1 MNSVLTL
8 SLLQATL
15 QAAAPLI
22 LAAMGGVI
30 SHQAGIFNFSLEGL
44 MLIGAF
50 FGVYGVILTN
60 SPVVGVI
67 FAAVSAAVV
76 SLVYGLAV
84 VGLGADAIIAAFGI
98 NLLAAGATGFLLRAL
113 LGEVGGVFAPEGLG
127 SATPAFIASAPII
140 GPVLRGQSALVYLA
154 ILSGPLVA
162 LFVYRTVLGLRIRAV
177 GEAPAAAEAAGVHPS
192 RIQYVALALTGL
204 LCGIAGAQ
212 LSLGFLSQFTENVT
226 AGRGII
232 AFAAV
237 IVGLNRPIPVFLSAL
252 FFGFATALTD
262 RLQGLGLPQE
272 LIVLAPYIITVIALA
287 IGSGRSRTAR
297 LQAAS

>member
-30 SHQAGIFNFSLEGL
+30 SHRAGIFNFSLEGL
-44 MLIGAF
+44 MLFGAF
-50 FGVYGVILTN
+50 FAVYGVILTDN
-60 SPVVGVI
+60 PFVGVI

-76 SLVYGLAV
+76 SLIYGLAV

-113 LGEVGGVFAPEGLG
+113 LGKVGGVFAPQGLG
-127 SATPAFIASAPII
+127 SMTPQFIVNAPII
-140 GPVLRGQSALVYLA
+140 GPVLKGQSALVYLA
-154 ILSGPLVA
+154 LLSGPLVA
-162 LFVYRTVLGLRIRAV
+162 LFIYRTVLGLRIRAV
-177 GEAPAAAEAAGVHPS
+177 GETPVAAEAAGIHTR
-192 RIQYVALALTGL
+192 RIQYVALAFTGV
-204 LCGIAGAQ
+204 LCGLAGAQ

-237 IVGLNRPIPVFLSAL
+237 IVGLNRPIPVYISAL

-272 LIVLAPYIITVIALA
+272 LIVLTPYVITIIALA
-287 IGSGRSRTAR
+287 IGSSRSRTIR
-297 LQAAS
+297 LQTAS

>member
-44 MLIGAF
+44 MLFGAF
-50 FGVYGVILTN
+50 FGVYGVIMTN
-60 SPVVGVI
+60 SPFLGVLI
-67 FAAVSAAVV
+67 AAISATVV

-98 NLLAAGATGFLLRAL
+98 NLLAVGATGFLLRAL

-127 SATPAFIASAPII
+127 SLTPEIIANAPVI
-140 GPVLRGQSALVYLA
+140 GPILKGQSALVYLA
-154 ILSGPLVA
+154 ILAGPLTA
-162 LFVYRTVLGLRIRAV
+162 LFIYRTVLGLRIRAV
-177 GEAPAAAEAAGVHPS
+177 GEAPAAAEAAGIHTRRV
-192 RIQYVALALTGL
+192 QYVALALTGA
-204 LCGIAGAQ
+204 LCGVAGAQ

-237 IVGLNRPIPVFLSAL
+237 IVGLSRPIPVYLAAL

-262 RLQGLGLPQE
+262 RLQGLGFPQE
-272 LIVLAPYIITVIALA
+272 LIVLAPYIITIIALA
-287 IGSGRSRTAR
+287 IGSGRSRSLR
-297 LQAAS
+297 LQTAS

>member
-1 MNSVLTL
+1 VNSVLTL
-8 SLLQATL
+8 TLLQATL

-44 MLIGAF
+44 MLFGAF
-50 FGVYGVILTN
+50 FAVYGVILTN
-60 SPVVGVI
+60 SPFIGIV
-67 FAAVSAAVV
+67 FAAISGAIV
-76 SLVYGLAV
+76 SLIYGLAV

-113 LGEVGGVFAPEGLG
+113 LGEVGGVFAPQGLG
-127 SATPAFIASAPII
+127 SVTPEFIANAPII
-140 GPVLRGQSALVYLA
+140 GPVLKGQSALVYLA

-162 LFVYRTVLGLRIRAV
+162 FFMYRTVLGLRIRAV
-177 GEAPAAAEAAGVHPS
+177 GEAPIAAEAAGIHTRRV
-192 RIQYVALALTGL
+192 QYVALALTGVF
-204 LCGIAGAQ
+204 CGLAGAQ

-272 LIVLAPYIITVIALA
+272 LIVLAPYVITIIALA
-287 IGSGRSRTAR
+287 IGSGRSRAVR
-297 LQAAS
+297 LQTAS

>member
-1 MNSVLTL
+1 
-8 SLLQATL
+8 
-15 QAAAPLI
+15 
-22 LAAMGGVI
+22 MGGVI

-44 MLIGAF
+44 MLFGAF
-50 FGVYGVILTN
+50 FAVYGVILTN
-60 SPVVGVI
+60 SPVVGVLV
-67 FAAVSAAVV
+67 AAVSGVVV
-76 SLVYGLAV
+76 SLIYGLAV

-127 SATPAFIASAPII
+127 SVTPDVVANAPVI
-140 GPVLRGQSALVYLA
+140 GPVLKGQSALVYLA
-154 ILSGPLVA
+154 IFSGLIVA
-162 LFVYRTVLGLRIRAV
+162 LFLYRTVLGLRIRAV
-177 GEAPAAAEAAGVHPS
+177 GEAPVAAEAAGIHTS

-204 LCGIAGAQ
+204 LCGVAGAQ

-237 IVGLNRPIPVFLSAL
+237 IVGLNRPIPVYLAAL

-262 RLQGLGLPQE
+262 RLQGLGFPQE
-272 LIVLAPYIITVIALA
+272 LIVLAPYLITVIALA
-287 IGSGRSRTAR
+287 IGSGRSRSLR
-297 LQAAS
+297 LQTAS

>member
-8 SLLQATL
+8 TLLQATL

-44 MLIGAF
+44 MLFGAF
-50 FGVYGVILTN
+50 FAVYGVILTN
-60 SPVVGVI
+60 SPFVGIV
-67 FAAVSAAVV
+67 FAAISGAIV
-76 SLVYGLAV
+76 SLIYGLAV

-113 LGEVGGVFAPEGLG
+113 LGEVGGVFAPQGLG
-127 SATPAFIASAPII
+127 SVTPEFIANAPII
-140 GPVLRGQSALVYLA
+140 GPVLKGQSALVYLA

-162 LFVYRTVLGLRIRAV
+162 LFIYRTVLGLRIRAV
-177 GEAPAAAEAAGVHPS
+177 GEAPVAAEAAGIHTR
-192 RIQYVALALTGL
+192 RIQYVALALTGVF
-204 LCGIAGAQ
+204 CGLAGAQ

-237 IVGLNRPIPVFLSAL
+237 IVGLNRPIPVYLSAL

-272 LIVLAPYIITVIALA
+272 LIVLAPYVITIIALA
-287 IGSGRSRTAR
+287 IGSGRSRAVR
-297 LQAAS
+297 LQTAS

>member
-44 MLIGAF
+44 MLFGAF
-50 FGVYGVILTN
+50 FAVYGVILTN
-60 SPVVGVI
+60 SPVVGVV
-67 FAAVSAAVV
+67 FAAISAMIV
-76 SLVYGLAV
+76 SLIYGFAV

-98 NLLAAGATGFLLRAL
+98 NLLAAGATGFLLRVL
-113 LGEVGGVFAPEGLG
+113 LGEVGGVLAPEDLG
-127 SATPAFIASAPII
+127 SVTPAIFANAPVI
-140 GPVLRGQSALVYLA
+140 GPVLRTQSALVYLA
-154 ILSGPLVA
+154 IISGPLVA
-162 LFVYRTVLGLRIRAV
+162 LFLYRTVLGLRIRAV
-177 GEAPAAAEAAGVHPS
+177 GEAPGAAAAAGIHTS
-192 RIQYVALALTGL
+192 RIQYVALALTGV
-204 LCGIAGAQ
+204 LCGLAGAQ
-212 LSLGFLSQFTENVT
+212 LSLGFLSQFTENLT

-237 IVGLNRPIPVFLSAL
+237 IVGLNRPIPVYLSAL

-262 RLQGLGLPQE
+262 RLQALGFPQE
-272 LIVLAPYIITVIALA
+272 LIVLAPYVITIIALA
-287 IGSGRSRTAR
+287 IGSSRSRSLR
-297 LQAAS
+297 LHAAS

>member
-1 MNSVLTL
+1 MNAVLTL

-44 MLIGAF
+44 MLFGAF
-50 FGVYGVILTN
+50 FAVYGVIVTG
-60 SPVVGVI
+60 SPLIGVVMGMI
-67 FAAVSAAVV
+67 SAAVV
-76 SLVYGLAV
+76 SLIFGLVV
-84 VGLGADAIIAAFGI
+84 VGLRADAIIAAFGI
-98 NLLAAGATGFLLRAL
+98 NLLAVGATGFLLRTL
-113 LGEVGGVFAPEGLG
+113 LGEVGGVFAPEGLP
-127 SATPAFIASAPII
+127 SATPEFITQLPVI
-140 GPVLRGQSALVYLA
+140 GRVLAGQSALVYFA

-162 LFVYRTVLGLRIRAV
+162 MLIYRTVLGLRIRAV
-177 GEAPAAAEAAGVHPS
+177 GEAPTAAQAAGIHIS
-192 RIQYVALALTGL
+192 RVQYVALALTGL
-204 LCGIAGAQ
+204 FCGLAGAQ

-237 IVGLNRPIPVFLSAL
+237 IVGQNRPITVYLAAL

-262 RLQGLGLPQE
+262 RLQGLGFPQE
-272 LIVLAPYIITVIALA
+272 LIVLAPYIITIIALA
-287 IGSGRSRTAR
+287 IGSRRSRFLRVQTA
-297 LQAAS
+297 S

>member
-44 MLIGAF
+44 MLFGAF
-50 FGVYGVILTN
+50 FAVYGVILTN
-60 SPVVGVI
+60 NPVVGVLV
-67 FAAVSAAVV
+67 AAVSGVIV
-76 SLVYGLAV
+76 SLIYGLAV

-113 LGEVGGVFAPEGLG
+113 LGEVGGVFAPAGLG
-127 SATPAFIASAPII
+127 SVTPDVVANAPVI
-140 GPVLRGQSALVYLA
+140 GPVFKGQSALVYLA
-154 ILSGPLVA
+154 IFSGPMVA
-162 LFVYRTVLGLRIRAV
+162 FFLYRTVLGLRIRAV
-177 GEAPAAAEAAGVHPS
+177 GEAPVAAEAAGIHTG

-204 LCGIAGAQ
+204 LCGLAGAQ

-237 IVGLNRPIPVFLSAL
+237 IVGLNRPIPVYLAAL

-262 RLQGLGLPQE
+262 RLQGLGFPQE
-272 LIVLAPYIITVIALA
+272 LIVLAPYVITVIALA
-287 IGSGRSRTAR
+287 IGSGRSRLLR
-297 LQAAS
+297 LQTAS

>member
-1 MNSVLTL
+1 VSSILTL

-44 MLIGAF
+44 MLFGAF
-50 FGVYGVILTN
+50 FAVYGVIMTN
-60 SPVVGVI
+60 SPLVGVLA
-67 FAAVSAAVV
+67 AAVSGVIV
-76 SLVYGLAV
+76 SLIYGLTV

-127 SATPAFIASAPII
+127 SVTPDVVANAPVI
-140 GPVLRGQSALVYLA
+140 GAVLKGQSALVYLA
-154 ILSGPLVA
+154 ILSGPIVA
-162 LFVYRTVLGLRIRAV
+162 LFLYRTVLGLRIRAV
-177 GEAPAAAEAAGVHPS
+177 GEAPVAAEAAGIHPS

-204 LCGIAGAQ
+204 LCGVAGAQ

-237 IVGLNRPIPVFLSAL
+237 IVGLNRPIPVYLAAL
-252 FFGFATALTD
+252 FFGLATALTD
-262 RLQGLGLPQE
+262 RLQGLGFPQE
-272 LIVLAPYIITVIALA
+272 LIVLAPYVITVIALA
-287 IGSGRSRTAR
+287 IGSGRSRLLR
-297 LQAAS
+297 LQTAS

>member
-1 MNSVLTL
+1 MNSILTL

-44 MLIGAF
+44 MLFGAF
-50 FGVYGVILTN
+50 FAVYGVIITN
-60 SPVVGVI
+60 NPIAGVLI
-67 FAAVSAAVV
+67 GAISAAIV
-76 SLVYGLAV
+76 SLIYGVAV
-84 VGLGADAIIAAFGI
+84 IGLRADVIIAAFGI

-113 LGEVGGVFAPEGLG
+113 LGEVGGVFAPVGLE
-127 SATPAFIASAPII
+127 SATPAFIAEMPII
-140 GPVLRGQSALVYLA
+140 GRILAGQSALVYLA
-154 ILSGPLVA
+154 VFSGPLVA
-162 LFVYRTVLGLRIRAV
+162 LFIYRTVLGLRIRAV
-177 GEAPAAAEAAGVHPS
+177 GEAPDAAQAAGIHPG
-192 RIQYVALALTGL
+192 RVQYIALALTGV
-204 LCGIAGAQ
+204 LCGLAGAQ

-262 RLQGLGLPQE
+262 RLQGLGFPQE
-272 LIVLAPYIITVIALA
+272 LIVLAPYVITVIALA
-287 IGSGRSRTAR
+287 IGSGRSRSVR
-297 LQAAS
+297 LQTAS

>member
-1 MNSVLTL
+1 VNSVLTL

-44 MLIGAF
+44 MLFGAF
-50 FGVYGVILTN
+50 FAVYGVILTN
-60 SPVVGVI
+60 SPVAGILV
-67 FAAVSAAVV
+67 AAVSAVIV
-76 SLVYGLAV
+76 SLIFGFAV

-98 NLLAAGATGFLLRAL
+98 NLLAVGATGFLLRAL

-127 SATPAFIASAPII
+127 SVTPDGIANAPVI
-140 GPVLRGQSALVYLA
+140 GPVLKGQSALVYLA
-154 ILSGPLVA
+154 IISGPIVA
-162 LFVYRTVLGLRIRAV
+162 LFLYRTVLGLRIRAV
-177 GEAPAAAEAAGVHPS
+177 GEAPDAAEAAGIHTG

-204 LCGIAGAQ
+204 LCGLAGAQ

-237 IVGLNRPIPVFLSAL
+237 IVGLNRPIPVYLCAL

-262 RLQGLGLPQE
+262 RLQGLGFPQE
-272 LIVLAPYIITVIALA
+272 LIVLAPYVITVIALA
-287 IGSGRSRTAR
+287 IGSGRSRSLR
-297 LQAAS
+297 LQTAS